1 MHDECTIFNIFAD
14 AQETQ
19 IAYTTLSDKPIVI
32 LYHYRDCRKR
42 LMFIIIIQQSTN
54 SVRPW

>member
-1 MHDECTIFNIFAD
+1 MHDECTIFNIFSD

-32 LYHYRDCRKR
+32 LYHYRDCIKR
-42 LMFIIIIQQSTN
+42 LMFIIIQ
-54 SVRPW
+54 